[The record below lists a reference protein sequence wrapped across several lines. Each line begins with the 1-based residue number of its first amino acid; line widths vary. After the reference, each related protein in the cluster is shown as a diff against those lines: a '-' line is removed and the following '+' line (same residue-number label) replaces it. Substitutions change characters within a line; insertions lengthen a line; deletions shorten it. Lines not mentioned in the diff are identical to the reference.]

1 MIRSLFGLS
10 IKAQLSGI
18 GNYDDK
24 LSREDAWSDGAN
36 LMLHPSAFLT
46 LLSAFL
52 TLEIN
57 VEFNSGKLLAL
68 PDDYDPDLV
77 GEYKLVEIQILD
89 PEAFAEVRVKAKKIE
104 KHAKEFNKDV
114 YGKTSPLTFSGE

>member
-1 MIRSLFGLS
+1 MIRSLFDSS
-10 IKAQLSGI
+10 IKAQLRIISTYVDQL
-18 GNYDDK
+18 N
-24 LSREDAWSDGAN
+24 LEDAWSARTN
-36 LMLHPSAFLT
+36 LTLRPSACLT

-57 VEFNSGKLLAL
+57 VEFNSCKLLAL

-77 GEYKLVEIQILD
+77 GEYKLVEIQNLD
-89 PEAFAEVRVKAKKIE
+89 QEAFAEVRVKAKKLE
-104 KHAKEFNKDV
+104 EHAYGYSKDV